1 MRVKSFWAV
10 LGLVSTFHPRIFVRN
25 DAARLGK
32 GPTVTEFRGR
42 SRNPGY
48 ARWNGTADAPDPS
61 AIVERAARYLAD
73 GNAADLHAVR
83 DFLLTHTFSYEKN
96 DVGGF
101 LAGAEMATAFDWVYG
116 GLSAAD
122 RAAAM
127 ANIVATAESSRH
139 FLISGEPDINH
150 NYTYMALN
158 TVAVCGLV
166 LSGESEPYGGTA
178 TQYLELA
185 REFLEGRGK
194 VLDTWNAREGAWAE
208 GSHYTFHETVR
219 NLVMMLAAYRSA
231 SDTDYFAAVRD
242 GYGDFLAK
250 TGRFLI
256 ACTRPDMTF
265 VRTGDTSAN
274 RVTAN
279 LTVPVTVE
287 ALATGLGDSDD
298 AARLRSFGDALLDA
312 YGDKAVHPFFH
323 WGMRVFYDPRAP
335 RAPSY
340 RTLPLAMRMGAG
352 TVEHIVFRNG
362 WTRGSTQITIL
373 AGDHFT
379 DHQHFDTGQFLIY
392 QGGTLTVD
400 GGAYDGMY
408 RPDGHWNE
416 YAARTIAHNCL
427 LVYNPAQTFP
437 TGYSND
443 GGQNVLRGLQHHGDW
458 QTYLAHRDR
467 EHLHTGE
474 VTAYEHDPANR
485 YDYARVNL
493 KEAYGDKVTSY
504 GREFVYLPQRD
515 FFVVFDRVSA
525 ASAAYPKRWLLHFQ
539 DVPVVDGETPQPGIT
554 SFPGAR
560 LTAERNGGVLFVNT
574 LLPAARTV
582 TVIGGP
588 GYEYFNSFTGRN
600 YPPAHPGAAAEA
612 RESGK
617 WRIEVSPNRAE
628 RDDLFL
634 NALQIANSSV
644 NAPVEARLL
653 SGMNRNAAGVQ
664 LVSAGEN
671 EVVAFAAGLPLAYEL
686 TSTEPAGHLVVDLPP
701 LQTVTVEVNGR
712 RVSRNKVSSQGTLF
726 FRDTGTGKRRIAIK
740 ARD

>member
-10 LGLVSTFHPRIFVRN
+10 LGLVSTLHPRIFIRN
-25 DAARLGK
+25 DAAHIGK
-32 GPTVTEFRGR
+32 GPTLTEYRARGR
-42 SRNPGY
+42 NPAY
-48 ARWNGTADAPDPS
+48 ARWNAPADAPDPS
-61 AIVERAARYLAD
+61 AIVERAARYLA
-73 GNAADLHAVR
+73 GGSAADLDAVR
-83 DFLLTHTFSYEKN
+83 EFLLTHTFSYEKN

-101 LAGAEMATAFDWVYG
+101 LAGAEMATAFDWVYA
-116 GLSAAD
+116 GLSPAG

-139 FLISGEPDINH
+139 FLLHGQPDINH

-166 LSGESEPYGGTA
+166 LSGEPEPYGATA
-178 TQYLELA
+178 RQYLELA
-185 REFLEGRGK
+185 RGFLEDRGK
-194 VLDTWNAREGAWAE
+194 VLDTWNARQGAWAE

-231 SDTDYFAAVRD
+231 SDADYFAAARQR
-242 GYGDFLAK
+242 YGDFLAK

-256 ACTRPDMTF
+256 ACTRPDLTF

-287 ALATGLGDSDD
+287 ALAAGLGDTDD
-298 AARLRSFGDALLDA
+298 AARLRSFGDALLEA

-323 WGMRVFYDPRAP
+323 WGMRVFYDPAAP
-335 RAPSY
+335 RTPSY

-352 TVEHIVFRNG
+352 ATEHIVFRNG
-362 WTRGSTQITIL
+362 WTPGSTQITIL

-392 QGGTLTVD
+392 HGGALAVD

-408 RPDGHWNE
+408 RPEGHWNE

-427 LVYNPAQTFP
+427 LVYDPAQIFP

-458 QTYLAHRDR
+458 QTYMAHREK

-474 VTAYEHDPANR
+474 VTAYEHGPADR

-493 KEAYGDKVTSY
+493 KEAYGAKITAY
-504 GREFVYLPQRD
+504 TREFVYLPQRD
-515 FFVVFDRVSA
+515 FFVVLDRVSA
-525 ASAAYPKRWLLHFQ
+525 ASPACQKRWLLHFQ
-539 DVPVVDGETPQPGIT
+539 DAPTIDGEAPQPGVT
-554 SFPGAR
+554 SHPGAR
-560 LTAERNGGVLFVNT
+560 LTVERNGGVLFVRT
-574 LLPAARTV
+574 LLPAAHTV
-582 TVIGGP
+582 TAIGGP
-588 GYEYFNSFTGRN
+588 GFEYFNAFTGRN

-612 RESGK
+612 REPGK
-617 WRIEVSPNRAE
+617 WRIEVAPVRAA

-634 NALQIANSSV
+634 HAFQMADAAV
-644 NAPVEARLL
+644 NEPVAATLL
-653 SGMNRNAAGVQ
+653 SGAAGVEFA
-664 LVSAGEN
+664 SAGEH
-671 EVVAFAAGLPLAYEL
+671 EVVAFADALPLDYEL
-686 TSTEPAGHLVVDLPP
+686 TSAAPAAHLVLDLPA
-701 LQTVTVEVNGR
+701 LRAVAIQVNGQPLR
-712 RVSRNKVSSQGTLF
+712 RAKVSAQGTLS
-726 FRDTGTGKRRIAIK
+726 FRDTGTGRRRIAIT